1 MVQCVLQQ
9 YVPHLKTVGEI
20 MARGGV
26 NKAVVQ
32 AARLAILARG
42 ENPSIDAVRIEMGN
56 TGSKT
61 TIHRYLKELGDVA
74 LPVEAEPSAP
84 IDDELLALVSRL
96 AERLKEQ
103 AQEPIDQAREQ
114 FEKQRKALEIQLAEA
129 EEANTELHQ
138 QYEIQSLAL
147 TQESEALQ
155 ETRATLQTEQT
166 RNAGLN
172 QALADFELRLQDK
185 DEQIRSLEEKHLHAR
200 EALEHYRNAVKEQRE
215 QEHSRHESQ
224 VQQLQ
229 MEVRQAQQSALVR
242 QDEITQLHR
251 DNERLLT
258 ENRGTL
264 RELSLMQEQLKQSNS
279 RQDQLLEQT
288 TRVDGERTLLQER
301 LRVAL
306 LESQSLKQNVDDQS
320 QLNKSLEIELAKT
333 QSELEESVRLAAAIA
348 TAPDTTKDD

>member
-1 MVQCVLQQ
+1 
-9 YVPHLKTVGEI
+9 

-61 TIHRYLKELGDVA
+61 TIHRYLKELDGG
-74 LPVEAEPSAP
+74 PERAEETSEP
-84 IDDELLALVSRL
+84 IDDELAGLVSRL
-96 AERLKEQ
+96 AQRLKEQ

-114 FEKQRKALEIQLAEA
+114 FDRQRKALETQLDEA
-129 EEANTELHQ
+129 REANTELHQ

-147 TQESEALQ
+147 TQESDALL
-155 ETRATLQTEQT
+155 ETRSMLQTEQT

-172 QALADFELRLQDK
+172 QALSDFELRLKDK

-200 EALEHYRNAVKEQRE
+200 DALEHYRNAVKEQRE
-215 QEHSRHESQ
+215 QEQRRHEGQ
-224 VQQLQ
+224 VQQIQ
-229 MEVRQAQQSALVR
+229 MELRQAQQSALVR
-242 QDEITQLHR
+242 QGEITQLHR

-264 RELSLMQEQLKQSNS
+264 RELSLLQEQLKQANS
-279 RQDQLLEQT
+279 RQDQLLEQAN
-288 TRVDGERTLLQER
+288 RVDSERTLLQER
-301 LRVAL
+301 LRIAL
-306 LESQSLKQNVDDQS
+306 LESQALKQNVDEQS
-320 QLNKSLEIELAKT
+320 QINQSLEIELAKT
-333 QSELEESVRLAAAIA
+333 QASLDESVRLAAVVA
-348 TAPDTTKDD
+348 TAPDTAKDD

>member
-1 MVQCVLQQ
+1 
-9 YVPHLKTVGEI
+9 

-61 TIHRYLKELGDVA
+61 TIHRYLKELGESTQPDDTQA
-74 LPVEAEPSAP
+74 PEP

-96 AERLKEQ
+96 AQRLKEQ

-114 FEKQRKALEIQLAEA
+114 FEQQRKDLETRLHQAEQ
-129 EEANTELHQ
+129 ANTQLQQHYEL
-138 QYEIQSLAL
+138 QSLAL
-147 TQESEALQ
+147 AQESEALHS
-155 ETRATLQTEQT
+155 TRSMLQTEQT

-200 EALEHYRNAVKEQRE
+200 DALEHYRNAVKEQRE

-229 MEVRQAQQSALVR
+229 MEMRQAQQSALVR

-264 RELSLMQEQLKQSNS
+264 RELSSLQEQLKQSNS
-279 RQDQLLEQT
+279 RQDQLLEQAN
-288 TRVDGERTLLQER
+288 RVDGERTLLQER

-306 LESQSLKQNVDDQS
+306 LESQSLKQNVDE
-320 QLNKSLEIELAKT
+320 QLQINKSLEIELIKA
-333 QSELEESVRLAAAIA
+333 QADREESERLAAAVA
-348 TAPDTTKDD
+348 TAPDTAKDD

>member
-1 MVQCVLQQ
+1 
-9 YVPHLKTVGEI
+9 

-61 TIHRYLKELGDVA
+61 TIHRYLKELDDR
-74 LPVEAEPSAP
+74 VEPAEAPSEP
-84 IDDELLALVSRL
+84 IDDELMALVARL
-96 AERLKEQ
+96 AQRLKEQ
-103 AQEPIDQAREQ
+103 AQEPIDQARAQYE
-114 FEKQRKALEIQLAEA
+114 EQRKALENQLGEA
-129 EEANTELHQ
+129 QESNSELHQ
-138 QYEIQSLAL
+138 QYEFQSLAL
-147 TQESEALQ
+147 TQESETLQ
-155 ETRATLQTEQT
+155 ETRALLQTEQT

-172 QALADFELRLQDK
+172 QALADFELRLKDK
-185 DEQIRSLEEKHLHAR
+185 DEQIRSLEEKHLHTR
-200 EALEHYRNAVKEQRE
+200 DALEHYRNAVKEQRE
-215 QEHSRHESQ
+215 QEMSRHEGQ

-229 MEVRQAQQSALVR
+229 MELRQAQQSALVR

-264 RELSLMQEQLKQSNS
+264 RELSLLQEQLKQSNT
-279 RQDQLLEQT
+279 RQDQLLEQA

-306 LESQSLKQNVDDQS
+306 LESQALKQNVDEQS
-320 QLNKSLEIELAKT
+320 QLNRSLEMDLAKT
-333 QSELEESVRLAAAIA
+333 RADLEERVRLAANLAA
-348 TAPDTTKDD
+348 AADATKDD

>member
-1 MVQCVLQQ
+1 
-9 YVPHLKTVGEI
+9 

-61 TIHRYLKELGDVA
+61 TIHRYLKELDDG
-74 LPVEAEPSAP
+74 VERAEAPPAP
-84 IDDELLALVSRL
+84 IDDELAGLVSRL
-96 AERLKEQ
+96 AQRLKEQ

-114 FEKQRKALEIQLAEA
+114 FEQQRKELETRLQAA
-129 EEANTELHQ
+129 DQANTQLQEH
-138 QYEIQSLAL
+138 YEVQSLAL

-155 ETRATLQTEQT
+155 DTRALLQTEQT

-200 EALEHYRNAVKEQRE
+200 DALEHYRNAVKDQRE
-215 QEHSRHESQ
+215 QEQRRHEGQ
-224 VQQLQ
+224 VQQIQ
-229 MEVRQAQQSALVR
+229 MELRQAQQSAMVR

-264 RELSLMQEQLKQSNS
+264 RELSLMQDQLKQSNS
-279 RQDQLLEQT
+279 RQDQLLEQA
-288 TRVDGERTLLQER
+288 TRVDSERTLLQER

-306 LESQSLKQNVDDQS
+306 LESQSLKQSVDEQS
-320 QLNKSLEIELAKT
+320 QINQSLEIELTKA
-333 QSELEESVRLAAAIA
+333 QADLAESVRLAAAA
-348 TAPDTTKDD
+348 KAVPDAAKDA

>member
-1 MVQCVLQQ
+1 
-9 YVPHLKTVGEI
+9 

-61 TIHRYLKELGDVA
+61 TIHRYLKELDDR
-74 LPVEAEPSAP
+74 VEITEEPSAP
-84 IDDELLALVSRL
+84 IDDELLALVARL
-96 AERLKEQ
+96 AQRLKEQ

-114 FEKQRKALEIQLAEA
+114 FEQQRKDLETQLAEA
-129 EEANTELHQ
+129 KDNNTELQQ
-138 QYEIQSLAL
+138 QYEFQSLAL

-155 ETRATLQTEQT
+155 ETRALLQTEQS

-172 QALADFELRLQDK
+172 QALTDFELRLQDK

-215 QEHSRHESQ
+215 QELSRHEGQ

-229 MEVRQAQQSALVR
+229 MELRQAQQSALVR

-264 RELSLMQEQLKQSNS
+264 RELSLMQEQLKQSNT

-288 TRVDGERTLLQER
+288 TRVDSERTLLQER

-306 LESQSLKQNVDDQS
+306 LESQALKQNVDEQS
-320 QLNKSLEIELAKT
+320 QINKSLELELTKA
-333 QSELEESVRLAAAIA
+333 QADLEESVRLAAVVT
-348 TAPDTTKDD
+348 TAPDAAKDD

>member
-1 MVQCVLQQ
+1 
-9 YVPHLKTVGEI
+9 

-61 TIHRYLKELGDVA
+61 TIHRYLKELDSG
-74 LPVEAEPSAP
+74 PERVEATSEP
-84 IDDELLALVSRL
+84 IDDELTELVSRL
-96 AERLKEQ
+96 ALRLKEQ

-114 FEKQRKALEIQLAEA
+114 FDRQRKELETQLDEA
-129 EEANTELHQ
+129 REANTELHQ

-147 TQESEALQ
+147 TQESDALL
-155 ETRATLQTEQT
+155 ETRSMLQTEQT

-172 QALADFELRLQDK
+172 QALSDFELRLKDK

-200 EALEHYRNAVKEQRE
+200 DALEHYRNAVKEQRE
-215 QEHSRHESQ
+215 QDQRRHEGQ
-224 VQQLQ
+224 VQQIQ
-229 MEVRQAQQSALVR
+229 MELRQAQQSALVR

-264 RELSLMQEQLKQSNS
+264 RELSLLQEQLKQANT
-279 RQDQLLEQT
+279 RQDQLLEQAN
-288 TRVDGERTLLQER
+288 RVDNERTLLQER
-301 LRVAL
+301 LRIAL
-306 LESQSLKQNVDDQS
+306 LESQALKQNVDEQS
-320 QLNKSLEIELAKT
+320 QINQSLEIELAKT
-333 QSELEESVRLAAAIA
+333 QASLDESVRLAAVIA
-348 TAPDTTKDD
+348 TTPDAAQGD

>member
-1 MVQCVLQQ
+1 
-9 YVPHLKTVGEI
+9 

-61 TIHRYLKELGDVA
+61 TIHRYLKELDGG
-74 LPVEAEPSAP
+74 PERVEETAEP
-84 IDDELLALVSRL
+84 IDDELAGLVARL
-96 AERLKEQ
+96 AQRLKEQ

-114 FEKQRKALEIQLAEA
+114 FDRQRKELESQLEEA
-129 EEANTELHQ
+129 REANTELHQ

-147 TQESEALQ
+147 TQESDTLL
-155 ETRATLQTEQT
+155 ETRSMLQTEQT

-172 QALADFELRLQDK
+172 QALSDFELRLKDK

-200 EALEHYRNAVKEQRE
+200 DALEHYRNSVKEQRD
-215 QEHSRHESQ
+215 QDQRRHEGQ
-224 VQQLQ
+224 VQQIQ
-229 MEVRQAQQSALVR
+229 MELRQAQQSALVR

-264 RELSLMQEQLKQSNS
+264 RELSLLQEQLKQANT
-279 RQDQLLEQT
+279 RQDQLLEQAN
-288 TRVDGERTLLQER
+288 RVDSERTLLQER
-301 LRVAL
+301 LRIAL
-306 LESQSLKQNVDDQS
+306 LESQALKQNVDEQS
-320 QLNKSLEIELAKT
+320 QINQSLEIELAKT
-333 QSELEESVRLAAAIA
+333 QASLDESVRLAAVVA
-348 TAPDTTKDD
+348 TAPDAAQDD

>member
-1 MVQCVLQQ
+1 
-9 YVPHLKTVGEI
+9 

-61 TIHRYLKELGDVA
+61 TIHRYLKELGEGTQPDDT
-74 LPVEAEPSAP
+74 EAPEP

-96 AERLKEQ
+96 AQRLKEQ

-114 FEKQRKALEIQLAEA
+114 FEQQRKDLETRLHEA
-129 EEANTELHQ
+129 EQANTQLQQHYEL
-138 QYEIQSLAL
+138 QSLAL
-147 TQESEALQ
+147 AQESEALHS
-155 ETRATLQTEQT
+155 TRSMLQTEQT

-200 EALEHYRNAVKEQRE
+200 DALEHYRNAVKEQRE

-229 MEVRQAQQSALVR
+229 MELRQAQQSALVR

-251 DNERLLT
+251 DNERVLSESRALNKELNQANDQQHKLSNLNGQLT
-258 ENRGTL
+258 GQ
-264 RELSLMQEQLKQSNS
+264 LSKLQNEC
-279 RQDQLLEQT
+279 
-288 TRVDGERTLLQER
+288 TLLQER
-301 LRVAL
+301 LRVATQ
-306 LESQSLKQNVDDQS
+306 ESEGLKQAQS
-320 QLNKSLEIELAKT
+320 QAQET
-333 QSELEESVRLAAAIA
+333 TAALTLRAM
-348 TAPDTTKDD
+348 TAETALQTLKALKDQPEPPEGETK